1 MADDKTTIQNRMLS
15 NIDDKYDKTEGSFYY
30 DSTKPVAIELE
41 SAYKEQENILNKGFV
56 ETATGEYLDLKVA
69 EQGLTRKPSTKATT
83 TVTITGSEGA
93 TITTG
98 DLVASD
104 TVNYIVQETKTI
116 DATLTTTVLV
126 ECEQAGTIGNVPV
139 GAIKYFPITIAG
151 INTVTNT
158 ESVSNGYDGE
168 TDAELR
174 QRYYDKVRTPATSGN
189 KYHYRNWAK
198 EIVGV
203 GDARVFALW
212 NGNGTVKVVI
222 IDSNKQ
228 GASTELINEVTT
240 YIEEVRPIG
249 ADVTVISATEV
260 PINIQATLTID
271 TNNYTEAEVIG
282 NIETKIADYLKD
294 IAFVDNYVSY
304 AKIGSLILES
314 AGVLDYSNLTVN
326 GGTSNISI
334 SDEEVAILGGV
345 NNV

>member
-1 MADDKTTIQNRMLS
+1 MADNKTTIQNRMLS
-15 NIDDKYDKTEGSFYY
+15 NIDNKYDKTEGSFFY
-30 DSTKPVAIELE
+30 DSTKAVSIELE
-41 SAYKEQENILNKGFV
+41 DGYKEQENILDKGFV

-69 EQGLTRKPSTKATT
+69 EQGLTRKPATKSTT

-93 TITTG
+93 TISQG

-126 ECEQAGTIGNVPV
+126 ECEQVGTIGNVPV

-151 INTVTNT
+151 INSVTIT
-158 ESVSNGYDGE
+158 ESVSNGYNGE

-198 EIVGV
+198 EVIGV

-212 NGNGTVKVVI
+212 NGNGTVKVVLI
-222 IDSNKQ
+222 NSNKQ
-228 GASTELINEVTT
+228 GASTELINEVVT

-249 ADVTVISATEV
+249 ADVTVISATEI
-260 PINIQATLTID
+260 PINIEGTLTID

-282 NIETKIADYLKD
+282 NIETKITDYLKD

-326 GGTSNISI
+326 SGTSNISI
-334 SDEEVAILGGV
+334 ADEEVDILGGV